1 MPRRATKSQSLEP
14 ISIVNSGGINLFEA
28 ANRIGDNESPQMYNW
43 IYRPNSGVPI
53 VRPSIRCAV
62 AVGEKFSTS
71 IVKLHYYVKD
81 ASNQYLMCVSND
93 DLWYLDGSDQWQKVA
108 DLTAGSVPSMITFN
122 GKLCLADGSG
132 IYTWDGT
139 TWATATTSIQPTI
152 LFEHD
157 NRVVAN
163 DSQST
168 GLDAVCF
175 SAQEDETGWTFTAAG
190 GAVLIRAGYKDG
202 LKVNGFGSFGG
213 NLLVSKTSQAA
224 GGSYG
229 MYRIST
235 PGNPYD
241 ASSNLEWKS
250 EPLPTNTGAE
260 DDHLMIM
267 GDGVPYLHSK
277 EGFRVIEG
285 TEKFGDLVSRSIGAK
300 IRPLFGVGALQTMSM
315 MAYIP
320 KMASVFIFPESDS
333 EFYIY
338 HPWNQAFTT
347 IGMSDVIFTDAVQ
360 AGDDIFLSGN
370 NGYIY
375 KLGDDYLE
383 YDLTA
388 PSTSAIIESSLKT
401 KNISFGVDG
410 FLKRTEIYIE
420 PITEGTLSVGVS
432 NSSSETIT
440 EIKSIDL
447 EPAST
452 YAQDLYLFTDDL
464 GGLSTN
470 LTTHPEQDLSAG
482 GNAPWVESIYNRY
495 RGKDLTFTMT
505 TEGRCGIGEIR
516 AQVALV
522 GS

>member
-1 MPRRATKSQSLEP
+1 MPRRSTKSQDLEA
-14 ISIVNSGGINLFEA
+14 ISIVNSGGLNLFEA
-28 ANRIGDNESPQMYNW
+28 ENKINDNESPQMYNW
-43 IYRPNSGVPI
+43 FYRPNSKMPI

-62 AVGEKFSTS
+62 AVGEKFSTP

-81 ASNQYLMCVSND
+81 ATDQYLMCVSND
-93 DLWYLDGSDQWQKVA
+93 DLWYLDGSNEWQKVA

-122 GKLCLADGSG
+122 GKLCVADGSG

-139 TWATATTSIQPTI
+139 TWATATTAIQPTV

-175 SAQEDETGWTFTAAG
+175 SAQEDETAWTFTSVG

-241 ASSNLEWKS
+241 STVLQWKS
-250 EPLPTNTGAE
+250 EPLPMNTGAE
-260 DDHLMIM
+260 ADHLFIM

-285 TEKFGDLVSRSIGAK
+285 TDKFGDLISRSVGAK
-300 IRPLFGVGALQTMSM
+300 IRPLFGVGALQSMQM

-320 KMASVFIFPESDS
+320 KMACIMMFPEDTS
-333 EFYIY
+333 EFYVY

-347 IGMSDVIFTDAVQ
+347 LGMGSVEFKDAVQ
-360 AGDDIFLSGN
+360 AGDDIYLAGD

-375 KLGDDYLE
+375 KFGDDYQE
-383 YDLTA
+383 YDLTD
-388 PSTSAIIESSLKT
+388 PSTSVLITSSLKT
-401 KNISFGVDG
+401 KNVAFGVEG
-410 FLKRTEIYIE
+410 LLKRTELFIE
-420 PITEGTLSVGVS
+420 PITSGTLSLGVACS
-432 NSSSETIT
+432 CESSPT
-440 EIKSIDL
+440 EI
-447 EPAST
+447 ASVT
-452 YAQDLYLFTDDL
+452 LTPSSLYDQDLYLFTDDL

-470 LTTHPEQDLSAG
+470 LTTHPEQDLFAA
-482 GNAPWVESIYNRY
+482 GNAAWVEPVYERY
-495 RGKDLTFTMT
+495 RERDLTFSVT
-505 TEGRCGIGEIR
+505 TEGRCGLGEIR